1 MPSHSCSPFRSWQLA
16 VAFAFLLPVISG
28 CTRQKPPPDIP
39 FSYRV
44 LDAEAIALRAV
55 GDVDG
60 DGKGDIVAAGGAEDD
75 SSTYRGTLA
84 WYAYPDFAKHIL
96 GDAADLGYVADI
108 ELADVDG
115 DGDLDLA
122 LPDSRNEVYRRVF
135 WFENPRPQGD
145 PAAGPWPRHLVAELG
160 PGSAIKDLAVVD
172 LDRDGRLDLVTRL
185 HDSLAFWLQRDG
197 NTWAQRLIEG
207 LHLKEGMDAGDLDG
221 DGDPDLALNGY
232 WLETPADPLRDEFR
246 QHVIDDKWFTQ
257 HKGGWRAN
265 NCRVC
270 VADVNGDGRQDVLLT
285 SSEYKGFPV
294 SWYESDPRE
303 PDRWHEHRIGQLDY
317 GHSLLAADLDDD
329 GDTDVI
335 AAEMP
340 RYDAPWPV
348 LVYRNL
354 DGAGRRWSC
363 QTLSDT
369 TGSYILAV
377 GDLGGDGDLDLVGCR
392 SFDRP
397 PLEIWENHLLDD
409 RLALARWTVLC
420 ADSTRE
426 RIVYPG
432 DRKPRTAMGLAL
444 ADLTGDGLCDIASGC
459 YFYRNPGGDLAGLW
473 PRTTFPEPLDALLAL
488 DVNGD
493 ARADLIGR
501 TLRDLCWLEA
511 RDAAGEMWEVRHV
524 GALPEDRHGTSQD
537 YRTAQILPG
546 GRPEIVL
553 VSGQTLLYFV
563 VPDDPGETPWP
574 ATIICEKCIGGGIA
588 VGDVNGDDLPDVAGA
603 VVSEERGT
611 DAVWWGNPG
620 NGAGDWTMHHLGHTP
635 HSGDRYE
642 LADLNGD
649 GRLDLVVSE
658 ETRSD
663 GAGLYWFAQPDDPG
677 RRDWP
682 RTQLAVQWTTN
693 SLDVADLDRDGDL
706 DIVCAEHRGPKQVQI
721 WENLGNGAAWRK
733 RVISRGVENHLGAR
747 TVDLDGDGD
756 LDLVGIA
763 WDAFPFLHIWRNDAL
778 R

>member
-1 MPSHSCSPFRSWQLA
+1 MPSRSYPRLHPWPAALA
-16 VAFAFLLPVISG
+16 IALLLPAIPG
-28 CTRQKPPPDIP
+28 CTRQAPPDIP

-44 LDAEAIALRAV
+44 LDAGAIALRAV

-60 DGKGDIVAAGGAEDD
+60 DGRGDIVAAGGADAD
-75 SSTYRGTLA
+75 SSAYQGTLA
-84 WYAYPDFAKHIL
+84 WYAYPDFAKHVL

-115 DGDLDLA
+115 DGDLDLV
-122 LPDSRNEVYRRVF
+122 LPDSRKEAYRRIF
-135 WFENPRPQGD
+135 WYENARPAGD
-145 PAAGPWPRHLVAELG
+145 PAVGLWPRHLVAELG
-160 PGSAIKDLAVVD
+160 PGPAIKDLVVVD

-185 HDSLAFWLQRDG
+185 NDGLAFWLQREEG
-197 NTWAQRLIEG
+197 AWAQRLIQG
-207 LHLKEGMDAGDLDG
+207 LHRNEGMDAGDLDS

-232 WLETPADPLRDEFR
+232 WLETPADPLQDEFR
-246 QHVIDDKWFTQ
+246 EHVIDDKWFTQ
-257 HKGGWRAN
+257 HEGGWRAN

-270 VADVNGDGRQDVLLT
+270 VADVDRDGRQDVLLT
-285 SSEYKGFPV
+285 SSEYMDFPV
-294 SWYESDPRE
+294 SWYDSDPRH
-303 PDRWHEHRIGQLDY
+303 PDRWREHRIGQLDY
-317 GHSLLAADLDDD
+317 GHSLLAADMDDD

-354 DGAGRRWSC
+354 DGAGRQWFP

-377 GDLGGDGDLDLVGCR
+377 GDLGGDGDLDLVGGR

-426 RIVYPG
+426 KIVYSG
-432 DRKPRTAMGLAL
+432 DEKPRKAMGLAL
-444 ADLTGDGLCDIASGC
+444 ADLTGDGLCDIASGR
-459 YFYRNPGGDLAGLW
+459 YFYRNPGGCLSGPW

-488 DVNGD
+488 DVDGD

-501 TLRDLCWLEA
+501 TLHDLCWIEA
-511 RDAAGEMWEVRHV
+511 RDAAGTAWEVHHV
-524 GALPEDRHGTSQD
+524 GVLPEDPHGSSQG
-537 YRTAQILPG
+537 YRAAQIVPG
-546 GRPEIVL
+546 GRQEIVL
-553 VSGQTLLYFV
+553 VSGRTLLYFT
-563 VPDDPGETPWP
+563 VPDDPSATPWP
-574 ATIICEKCIGGGIA
+574 AVVVSETCVAEGIA
-588 VGDVNGDDLPDVAGA
+588 VGDVNGDGRLDVAGS
-603 VVSEERGT
+603 VRGEEGT
-611 DAVWWGNPG
+611 DAVWWENPG
-620 NGAGDWTMHHLGHTP
+620 DGVALWTAHRLGHTP
-635 HSGDRYE
+635 RSGDRFE
-642 LADLNGD
+642 LADLNAD

-658 ETRSD
+658 ETRTD
-663 GAGLYWFAQPDDPG
+663 GAGLYWFAQPDDPTQE
-677 RRDWP
+677 DWP
-682 RTQLAVQWTTN
+682 RTRLAEQWTTN

-706 DIVCAEHRGPKQVQI
+706 DIVCAEHRGPQRVQI
-721 WENLGNGAAWRK
+721 WENLGGGAAWRE

-763 WDAFPFLHIWRNDAL
+763 WDAFPFLHIWRNDAV